1 MMAKRSA
8 RSRRSGWPRAAVGAL
23 SLAAAGGLYAA
34 GVLPLALVVAHAVFS
49 CLSFLMYWKDKRAVE
64 RNTWRTPESTLHLL
78 DILGGWP
85 GGLIA
90 QQSLRHKIS
99 KNAFQVMFWLSA
111 ACNLGA
117 AWRLVES
124 GHAAR
129 WSHQVLALLG

>member
-1 MMAKRSA
+1 MAR
-8 RSRRSGWPRAAVGAL
+8 RSRRSRRQGWPRAAAGAL

-34 GVLPLALVVAHAVFS
+34 GVLPLALVVAYAVFS
-49 CLSFLMYWKDKRAVE
+49 CLSFLVYWKDKRAAA

-90 QQSLRHKIS
+90 QQRFRHKVS
-99 KNAFQVMFWLSA
+99 KKAFQVIFWLSA

-117 AWRLVES
+117 VWWLVETGS
-124 GHAAR
+124 AAR
-129 WSHQVLALLG
+129 FSHQVLALLS